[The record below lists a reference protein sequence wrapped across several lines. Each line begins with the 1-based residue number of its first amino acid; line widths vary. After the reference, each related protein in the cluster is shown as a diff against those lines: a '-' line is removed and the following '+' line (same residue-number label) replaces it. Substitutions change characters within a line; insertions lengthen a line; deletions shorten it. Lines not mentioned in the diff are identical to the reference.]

1 MWSWKFCNRYAIF
14 FAVNCRGTKQVQF
27 VDFLADDSTE
37 TLSSNIK
44 TAIESLTD
52 TNGIFIL
59 CDLVGGSPFKTAVT
73 ITANE
78 ADIRVVG
85 GTNLAMVIEVSLSR
99 EFSSLDDL
107 AKQAI
112 EVGRAGIQ
120 LFEHKE
126 MIQIESEDDGI

>member
-1 MWSWKFCNRYAIF
+1 
-14 FAVNCRGTKQVQF
+14 
-27 VDFLADDSTE
+27 
-37 TLSSNIK
+37 
-44 TAIESLTD
+44 
-52 TNGIFIL
+52 L

-112 EVGRAGIQ
+112 EVGEQGYS
-120 LFEHKE
+120 FSNTKK
-126 MIQIESEDDGI
+126 